1 MLDMATNI
9 DTCNVQRGPPL
20 EWIFSMHNVTH
31 SVSSLTSGAKIA
43 TVLLGIAKYITTE
56 VKFV

>member
-1 MLDMATNI
+1 
-9 DTCNVQRGPPL
+9 
-20 EWIFSMHNVTH
+20 MHEVTH

-43 TVLLGIAKYITTE
+43 TVLLVIAKYITTE

>member
-1 MLDMATNI
+1 MPA
-9 DTCNVQRGPPL
+9 L
-20 EWIFSMHNVTH
+20 EWIFSMHDVTH

-43 TVLLGIAKYITTE
+43 TVLLRIAKYITTE

>member
-1 MLDMATNI
+1 M
-9 DTCNVQRGPPL
+9 VHKKQVSL
-20 EWIFSMHNVTH
+20 EWIFSMHEVTH